1 SQQQRGQRRRRSHH
15 PRHRVGDGTR
25 GAGHSSHHTAGTNL
39 ASPPPMTPEL
49 ALTELRRGLEVAL
62 WVGGPL
68 LLAMLAVGVV
78 VGIIQAATQ
87 INEPTIAFVT
97 KAITLTAALFAL
109 GSFLLAYLVD
119 YTVTLFQRI
128 PHLIG

>member
-1 SQQQRGQRRRRSHH
+1 MS
-15 PRHRVGDGTR
+15 
-25 GAGHSSHHTAGTNL
+25 
-39 ASPPPMTPEL
+39 PEL

-68 LLAMLAVGVV
+68 LVAVLVVGVV
-78 VGIIQAATQ
+78 VGVVQAATQ
-87 INEPTIAFVT
+87 INEPTIAFIA
-97 KAITLTAALFAL
+97 KAVALTASLFAL

-119 YTVTLFQRI
+119 YTTALVQRI